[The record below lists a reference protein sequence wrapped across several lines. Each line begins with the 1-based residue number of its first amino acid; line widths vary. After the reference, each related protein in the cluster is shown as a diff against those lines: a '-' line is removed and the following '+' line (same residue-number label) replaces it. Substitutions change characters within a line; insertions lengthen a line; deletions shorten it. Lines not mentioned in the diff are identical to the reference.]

1 MIFMVYALLAAVA
14 QADDVSASAMLA
26 QKINQARSEAGSMP
40 LQRVRMLDQAS
51 QWFAEDLARRS
62 GVLDHVDSQGR
73 RVNLRI
79 YDYGYRAIRQA
90 AENLAQT
97 TSPSSDPLNIWIQSS
112 GHRRSLLTPAFE
124 HMGIGVST
132 SREGHTYWVVAFGQR
147 FKGAPPIEL

>member
-1 MIFMVYALLAAVA
+1 MVLALLAAVA
-14 QADDVSASAMLA
+14 LADDVSASAMLA
-26 QKINQARSEAGSMP
+26 EKINQARSEAGLMP
-40 LQRVRMLDQAS
+40 LQRVHVLDQAS
-51 QWFAEDLARRS
+51 QWFAEDLARRN

-79 YDYGYRAIRQA
+79 YNYGYRAIRQA

-97 TSPSSDPLNIWIQSS
+97 TSPSVDPLNIWLQSS
-112 GHRRSLLTPAFE
+112 GHRRNLLTPAFE

-132 SREGHTYWVVAFGQR
+132 TREGRTYWVVALGQR